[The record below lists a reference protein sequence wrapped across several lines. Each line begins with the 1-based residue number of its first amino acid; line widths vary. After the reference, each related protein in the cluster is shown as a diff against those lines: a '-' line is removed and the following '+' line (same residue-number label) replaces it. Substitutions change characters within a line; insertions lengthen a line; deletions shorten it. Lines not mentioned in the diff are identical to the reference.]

1 MKRKI
6 LITILVLWSLAI
18 TTPSAASPLYAGYNG
33 QSLFWVDTFY
43 FGIDNQARWWVRLPL
58 DMFQGTVRIIF
69 KFESTGELS
78 TEVVLYGIT
87 GQGDLLFG
95 FDTAGQTWGESY
107 QTGLVTGYS
116 NSGATWSEQDAFDF
130 VGTGTDNFDNVWWFV
145 TFNYQN
151 ILPVSAGMNISLLT
165 PEPPD
170 EGEPV
175 VGEEKKQL
183 SFPGLPSGK
192 NIRKLV
198 GYLKGIS
205 RDGELMQKLEMMAS
219 TSLDPE
225 SLLKFA
231 EEEVFPPERREALER
246 MMDDT
251 LD

>member
-1 MKRKI
+1 MKKKI

-33 QSLFWVDTFY
+33 QSLFWIDTFY
-43 FGIDNQARWWVRLPL
+43 FGIDNQARWWVRFPL
-58 DMFQGTVRIIF
+58 DILQGTVRIIF
-69 KFESTGELS
+69 KFESTGALS

-107 QTGLVTGYS
+107 QTGFVSGYDS
-116 NSGATWSEQDAFDF
+116 SGATWTEQDVFDF
-130 VGTGTDNFDNVWWFV
+130 VGTGTDNLDNVWWFV
-145 TFNYQN
+145 SFNYQN
-151 ILPVSAGMNISLLT
+151 VFPVSAGMNVSLLT
-165 PEPPD
+165 PEPPVED
-170 EGEPV
+170 EPV
-175 VGEEKKQL
+175 VEEQQNL
-183 SFPGLPSGK
+183 SAGLPSGK
-192 NIRKLV
+192 NLRKLV
-198 GYLKGIS
+198 GYVKEIS
-205 RDGELMQKLEMMAS
+205 RDGELMQKLELLAS
-219 TSLDPE
+219 TSLDPA

>member
-1 MKRKI
+1 MKKKI

-18 TTPSAASPLYAGYNG
+18 TSPSAASPLYAGYNG

-58 DMFQGTVRIIF
+58 DMLQGTVRIIF
-69 KFESTGELS
+69 KFESTGALS

-95 FDTAGQTWGESY
+95 FDTDGQSWGESY
-107 QTGLVTGYS
+107 QAALVTGYDS
-116 NSGATWSEQDAFDF
+116 SGATWTEQEVFDF
-130 VGTGTDNFDNVWWFV
+130 VGTGTDNLDNTWWFV

-151 ILPVSAGMNISLLT
+151 VLPVSAGMNVSLLT
-165 PEPPD
+165 PEPPV
-170 EGEPV
+170 EEESAIGEQR
-175 VGEEKKQL
+175 KQL
-183 SFPGLPSGK
+183 SPAGLPSGK
-192 NIRKLV
+192 KLRKLV
-198 GYLKGIS
+198 GYVKGIS
-205 RDGELMQKLEMMAS
+205 RDGELMQKLELLAS
-219 TSLDPE
+219 TSLDSA